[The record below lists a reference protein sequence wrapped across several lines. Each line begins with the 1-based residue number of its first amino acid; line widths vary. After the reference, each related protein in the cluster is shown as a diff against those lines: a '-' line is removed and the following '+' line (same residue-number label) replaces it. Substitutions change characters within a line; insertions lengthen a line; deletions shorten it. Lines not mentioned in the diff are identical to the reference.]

1 MSLKLTPM
9 YSADDMPVKFSLLLD
24 EFGLKFFTS
33 TRLENLQKDDCK
45 RKYGKDFA
53 HEEWK

>member
-45 RKYGKDFA
+45 RKYAKDFA
-53 HEEWK
+53 